1 MAERGKPFTITC
13 EADAH
18 PPPEFEIFFNDTKLL
33 VNEKTYTI
41 PKVNN
46 SHTGFYKCIAR
57 NKLSSNSMSR
67 YLRVDKE
74 GKFFQGL

>member
-18 PPPEFEIFFNDTKLL
+18 PPPEFKIFFNDTKLL
-33 VNEKTYTI
+33 VNENTYTI
-41 PKVNN
+41 TKLSD
-46 SHTGFYKCIAR
+46 SHTGFYKCTAR
-57 NKLSSNSMSR
+57 NKLGLESSTSR

-74 GKFFQGL
+74 GKIP